1 MNNNYDQNENFSG
14 SSADSDQN
22 GLESLEK
29 IIAAFKKQIPIE
41 KFSDH
46 GLYTYEELME
56 MNEKQANI
64 EAERKLR
71 ASHNRHKN
79 ELRMQTS
86 LNKSWTFENLDTNPS
101 INECIYKAE
110 QFTVNFAKYRRDP
123 KNTTAPNLII
133 CGITGSGKSHFAGA
147 ITHRLISQGFEPH
160 FTTFRILLDT
170 YLNARTENGTSGE
183 NIKFEL
189 MQKIKTCELLVLDD
203 LVTKNTTVT
212 PFITDF
218 LSDILRSR
226 VNMNLSTVLT
236 LSTTFEQFHQQFGN
250 YAKASIQE
258 LNPRII
264 QLPAVN
270 HRGKIGN
277 YDPERCITTSSVS
290 QEPIQLSDQLF

>member
-1 MNNNYDQNENFSG
+1 
-14 SSADSDQN
+14 
-22 GLESLEK
+22 
-29 IIAAFKKQIPIE
+29 
-41 KFSDH
+41 
-46 GLYTYEELME
+46 
-56 MNEKQANI
+56 
-64 EAERKLR
+64 
-71 ASHNRHKN
+71 
-79 ELRMQTS
+79 
-86 LNKSWTFENLDTNPS
+86 
-101 INECIYKAE
+101 
-110 QFTVNFAKYRRDP
+110 
-123 KNTTAPNLII
+123 
-133 CGITGSGKSHFAGA
+133 
-147 ITHRLISQGFEPH
+147 
-160 FTTFRILLDT
+160 
-170 YLNARTENGTSGE
+170 
-183 NIKFEL
+183 

-250 YAKASIQE
+250 YAMGSIQE